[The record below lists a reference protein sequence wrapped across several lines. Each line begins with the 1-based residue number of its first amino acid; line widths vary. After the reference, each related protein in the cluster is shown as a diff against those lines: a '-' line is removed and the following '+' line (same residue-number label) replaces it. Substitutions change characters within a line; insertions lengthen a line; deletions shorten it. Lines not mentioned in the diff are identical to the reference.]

1 MRSRRLVYLLMS
13 CVVTLWG
20 GAFVAIRIL
29 VRHASPYTVTLLRF
43 ALTTAGLL
51 VVSAIVRPDHPRLE
65 RRDRGRLVVLAITGV
80 AVYHLSLNYGE
91 RFVSATVASLIV
103 ASFPVLVAL
112 GARLVLK
119 ETIGPRKWAGI
130 ALALAGVVIL
140 VLWGTPGAELSIE
153 KGLGAAVTILAPLA
167 WTVYTIGG
175 KPMVRRYGA
184 LPLTTWAMSLGTLL
198 VAPLAIGPTLRD
210 VSGLTLGDWGW
221 LAFLAFLCSVFAYT
235 VWLYALEIVEASE
248 LAVWVY
254 LIPLLALGW
263 AAIVLG
269 ERPTAFA
276 ILGGAMVLAGV
287 ILTERVAG
295 RVGQAD
301 GEARVSTR

>member
-1 MRSRRLVYLLMS
+1 
-13 CVVTLWG
+13 
-20 GAFVAIRIL
+20 
-29 VRHASPYTVTLLRF
+29 
-43 ALTTAGLL
+43 
-51 VVSAIVRPDHPRLE
+51 
-65 RRDRGRLVVLAITGV
+65 
-80 AVYHLSLNYGE
+80 
-91 RFVSATVASLIV
+91 
-103 ASFPVLVAL
+103 
-112 GARLVLK
+112 
-119 ETIGPRKWAGI
+119 
-130 ALALAGVVIL
+130 
-140 VLWGTPGAELSIE
+140 
-153 KGLGAAVTILAPLA
+153 
-167 WTVYTIGG
+167 
-175 KPMVRRYGA
+175 MVRRYGA

-210 VSGLTLGDWGW
+210 VSGLSLGDWGW

-276 ILGGAMVLAGV
+276 ILGGAMVLGGV